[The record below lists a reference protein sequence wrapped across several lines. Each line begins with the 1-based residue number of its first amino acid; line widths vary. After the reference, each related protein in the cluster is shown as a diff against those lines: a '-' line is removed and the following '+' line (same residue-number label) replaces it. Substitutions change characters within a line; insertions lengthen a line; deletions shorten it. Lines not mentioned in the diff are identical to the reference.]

1 VTLSRS
7 SVEPFLQFADDRALR
22 EQLFKAWTARGDQAN
37 ERNNWPLLAEML
49 RLRTEKAQ
57 LLGYPDFAAYKLA
70 DSMAGT
76 PERARALLQQ
86 VWAPARR
93 RALEERNALQELV
106 AREGGNFKLAPWDW
120 RYYAEKLRAER
131 YAFDEA
137 ALKPYLR
144 LENIIQAAFFTAERL
159 FGLSFQPRTDI
170 PVYHPDVR
178 VWEVVKAG
186 KTIGLFYGDYFAR
199 PEKQGGAWMTSL
211 RDQEKLRGNVLPL
224 IINNCNFVKADPCL
238 LSFDDARTLFH
249 EFGHALHGLLSQ
261 VRFPRLSGTNV
272 ARDFVELP
280 SQLYEHWL
288 EEPTILSRFAR
299 HYQTG
304 EPMPAD
310 LIEKIKAARHFNQG
324 FATVE
329 FLASALVD
337 MDFHA
342 LSDQG
347 QADPKAVQ
355 AATLAR
361 IGMPEEV
368 GMRHAA
374 PHFTHV
380 FSGDGYS
387 AGYYSYLWSEVLDAD
402 GFGAFKDDPFEP
414 EAAKRLYESIYSSG
428 GTRDF
433 AEAYRAFRGRDPDPK
448 ALLEGRGLG

>member
-1 VTLSRS
+1 
-7 SVEPFLQFADDRALR
+7 
-22 EQLFKAWTARGDQAN
+22 
-37 ERNNWPLLAEML
+37 
-49 RLRTEKAQ
+49 
-57 LLGYPDFAAYKLA
+57 
-70 DSMAGT
+70 
-76 PERARALLQQ
+76 
-86 VWAPARR
+86 
-93 RALEERNALQELV
+93 
-106 AREGGNFKLAPWDW
+106 
-120 RYYAEKLRAER
+120 
-131 YAFDEA
+131 
-137 ALKPYLR
+137 
-144 LENIIQAAFFTAERL
+144 
-159 FGLSFQPRTDI
+159 
-170 PVYHPDVR
+170 
-178 VWEVVKAG
+178 
-186 KTIGLFYGDYFAR
+186 
-199 PEKQGGAWMTSL
+199 
-211 RDQEKLRGNVLPL
+211 
-224 IINNCNFVKADPCL
+224 
-238 LSFDDARTLFH
+238 
-249 EFGHALHGLLSQ
+249 
-261 VRFPRLSGTNV
+261 
-272 ARDFVELP
+272 
-280 SQLYEHWL
+280 
-288 EEPTILSRFAR
+288 
-299 HYQTG
+299 
-304 EPMPAD
+304 MPAD

-361 IGMPEEV
+361 IGLPEEV